1 MFIGFILP
9 TRRGNAMKKE
19 PETAR
24 SPTPYEKFVALARK
38 VVQTPKAEVD
48 KRERAWREE
57 RKRKRRA

>member
-1 MFIGFILP
+1 MIP
-9 TRRGNAMKKE
+9 NEKK
-19 PETAR
+19 AADL
-24 SPTPYEKFVALARK
+24 TPYEKFVALARK

>member
-1 MFIGFILP
+1 M
-9 TRRGNAMKKE
+9 ASH

-24 SPTPYEKFVALARK
+24 PLTSWEKFVTLARK

-57 RKRKRRA
+57 RKRKKRHS